1 MRLYQVLT
9 PQRMLHEVMP
19 MSVHIAFET
28 PQDIKDS
35 VFELVKLVG
44 KEGNGTVKKGANE
57 VTKCAERQTAMMVVM
72 AEDVNPPELLAHIPM
87 ICKEKNIPFIYVDSQ
102 EYLAEYAGMA
112 RGTKTAAIAILDVGR
127 EASDR
132 FDAVK
137 TAAEG
142 LAN

>member
-1 MRLYQVLT
+1 
-9 PQRMLHEVMP
+9 

-44 KEGNGTVKKGANE
+44 KDGNGAVKKGANE

-112 RGTKTAAIAILDVGR
+112 RGTKTAAIAILDVGTQ
-127 EASDR
+127 ASDR

>member
-1 MRLYQVLT
+1 MRLYQVRT
-9 PQRMLHEVMP
+9 PQRMLHEEMP

-57 VTKCAERQTAMMVVM
+57 VTKCAERQTAMMVIM

-87 ICKEKNIPFIYVDSQ
+87 ICKEKNYGLIVSSMNLLILHPYYNTYHIIKVEDLPLET
-102 EYLAEYAGMA
+102 EYLIN
-112 RGTKTAAIAILDVGR
+112 TL
-127 EASDR
+127 
-132 FDAVK
+132 
-137 TAAEG
+137 
-142 LAN
+142 

>member
-1 MRLYQVLT
+1 
-9 PQRMLHEVMP
+9 
-19 MSVHIAFET
+19 MSVHIAFVT

-57 VTKCAERQTAMMVVM
+57 VTKCAERQTALMVVM

-87 ICKEKNIPFIYVDSQ
+87 ICKEKNIPFIYVVSQ
-102 EYLAEYAGMA
+102 EYLAEYSGMS

>member
-1 MRLYQVLT
+1 
-9 PQRMLHEVMP
+9 
-19 MSVHIAFET
+19 MSVQIAFET

-57 VTKCAERQTAMMVVM
+57 VTKCAERQTALMVVM

-102 EYLAEYAGMA
+102 EYLAEYSGMS

>member
-1 MRLYQVLT
+1 
-9 PQRMLHEVMP
+9 

-57 VTKCAERQTAMMVVM
+57 VTKRAERQTALMVVM

-102 EYLAEYAGMA
+102 EYLAEYSGMS

>member
-9 PQRMLHEVMP
+9 PQRMLHEEMP

-57 VTKCAERQTAMMVVM
+57 VTKCAERQTAMMVIM

-102 EYLAEYAGMA
+102 EYLAEYAGMS

>member
-9 PQRMLHEVMP
+9 PLRMLHEEMP

-102 EYLAEYAGMA
+102 EYLAEYAGMS

>member
-1 MRLYQVLT
+1 
-9 PQRMLHEVMP
+9 

-102 EYLAEYAGMA
+102 EYLAEYAAMP